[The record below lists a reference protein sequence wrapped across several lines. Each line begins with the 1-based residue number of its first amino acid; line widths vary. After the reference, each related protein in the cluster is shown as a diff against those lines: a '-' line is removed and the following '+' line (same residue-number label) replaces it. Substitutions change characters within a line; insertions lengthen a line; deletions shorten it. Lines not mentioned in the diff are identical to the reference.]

1 MAPRSDPRPVRQ
13 GSLYR
18 IFSWLLP
25 FEDSLPSYPPAPK
38 GSLIYA
44 IGDIHG
50 RADLLAAMGA
60 RIDRDA
66 ETETLNDVTEIY
78 LGDYIDRG
86 PASAEVV
93 DWLIRRQE
101 SRNAIFLRG
110 NHESLLETFLAEESS
125 FQEWRDLGGA
135 ETLLSYG
142 VDPGLLTDP
151 IDDAEIR
158 KEFASRFPSR
168 HRRFLDE
175 LATTVDLGAYFFVHA
190 GIRPRVSLEEQAE
203 RDCLWIR
210 EEFLEHEAMFERI
223 IVHGHSPMPSAQF
236 LTNRINID
244 TAAYAT
250 SRLSC
255 LKISDQGAKQL

>member
-1 MAPRSDPRPVRQ
+1 MAPRTDLHPVRQ
-13 GSLYR
+13 GPLYR

-25 FEDSLPSYPPAPK
+25 YEDSLPSYPPAPK
-38 GSLIYA
+38 DSVIYA
-44 IGDIHG
+44 VGDIHG
-50 RADLLAAMGA
+50 RADLLEAMGA

-66 ETETLNDVTEIY
+66 EAERPKEVTEIY

-86 PASAEVV
+86 PASAEVI

-101 SRNAIFLRG
+101 NRNAICLRG
-110 NHESLLETFLAEESS
+110 NHEFLLEGFLAEESS

-142 VDPGLLTDP
+142 VDPGLLTEL

-158 KEFASRFPSR
+158 KEFASRLPSR

-175 LATTVDLGAYFFVHA
+175 LVTAVDLGEYFFVHA
-190 GIRPRVSLEEQAE
+190 GVRPGVSLEEQAE

-210 EEFLEHEAMFERI
+210 EEFLEHEGMLERI
-223 IVHGHSPMPSAQF
+223 IVHGHSPMPSPEL

-250 SRLSC
+250 NRLSC
-255 LKISDQGAKQL
+255 LKIFDQGAKLF